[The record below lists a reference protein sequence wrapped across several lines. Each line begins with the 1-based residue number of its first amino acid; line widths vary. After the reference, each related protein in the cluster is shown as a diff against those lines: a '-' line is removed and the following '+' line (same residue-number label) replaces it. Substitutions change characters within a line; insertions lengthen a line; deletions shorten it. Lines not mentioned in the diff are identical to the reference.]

1 MRNVV
6 LFMHISLD
14 GFAAGPNGEL
24 DWISYDQELEKYAE
38 GIVSTVGSPLYGRV
52 TYQLMESYWPTVL
65 TNPSATEHDL
75 AHARWLENVEK
86 IVFSKTLAKVE
97 WNNTRLIKDNIAE
110 EVAKLKQQP
119 GKDLV
124 IFGSPSLAQTFMQ
137 LDLID
142 EYRLTV
148 NPVVLGSGKPLFK
161 DLKNRINLKLLETK
175 TFNSGVVGLHY
186 QSDRKE

>member
-1 MRNVV
+1 MRKVV

-24 DWISYDQELEKYAE
+24 DWISYDQELEQYAE
-38 GIVSTVGSPLYGRV
+38 EVVSTVGAPLYGRV
-52 TYQLMESYWPTVL
+52 TYQMMESYWPTVL
-65 TNPSATEHDL
+65 TNPSASKHELEH
-75 AHARWLENVEK
+75 AQWVENVPK
-86 IVFSKTLAKVE
+86 IVFSRSLDQVT
-97 WNNTRLIKDNIAE
+97 WNNARLIKDNIAE

-124 IFGSPSLAQTFMQ
+124 IFGSPGLTHTFMQ

-148 NPVVLGSGKPLFK
+148 NPIILGRGMPVFQDIPAKTELT
-161 DLKNRINLKLLETK
+161 LLNQR
-175 TFNSGVVGLHY
+175 TFNSGVVAFHY
-186 QSDRKE
+186 AKKRG